1 MLVVQL
7 NSEQE
12 FLDLLSS
19 VESDQQKFKYTEFSL
34 DSWQQAFNYKINESG
49 KFIKMP
55 TKKPKEYPCILVMN
69 HRHGSRIKHLFIDVN
84 SFSNINDNVIL
95 EC

>member
-1 MLVVQL
+1 MLVIKL
-7 NSEQE
+7 SNEQE

-19 VESDQQKFKYTEFSL
+19 VETDYQKFKYTEFSL
-34 DSWQQAFNYKINESG
+34 DSWQQAFNYKLQAG

-69 HRHGSRIKHLFIDVN
+69 HRHGSRIRHLFIVESDLQTNEEKVM
-84 SFSNINDNVIL
+84 L
-95 EC
+95 EV